1 MKYNSLTAE
10 LIFNAKLILI
20 DEVTMATNYV
30 LDAINKC
37 CQDIMGNDELFG
49 AKVVLLGGDFRQR
62 LPEVR
67 KGCKT
72 KILEATVKNSKLW
85 KSFFH
90 LRLTINMRVIND
102 SSNAEWL

>member
-49 AKVVLLGGDFRQR
+49 AKVVLLSRDFRQCI
-62 LPEVR
+62 P
-67 KGCKT
+67 K
-72 KILEATVKNSKLW
+72 
-85 KSFFH
+85 
-90 LRLTINMRVIND
+90 
-102 SSNAEWL
+102 